1 MVRKDLI
8 KTLALLSLTG
18 LLYGCGKKDPKT
30 DPASDPVPVVIQ
42 LTPNEGVYS
51 FYENRAGEL
60 RHVGPTETP
69 TPTPP
74 PAAVKQDT
82 GAAPAP
88 GQEQKQ
94 PVETQPAA
102 GATCYDIS
110 DLESRVYSAD
120 QEAMIAEFYRNT
132 VFTGDSV
139 LLGFKNY
146 CAKSSDPLLKNLKF
160 LASGSYSLHNAFW
173 EVSDKSIHPLYQGQQ
188 YPLWESIPMMGV
200 ERAFLFFGINDVSF
214 GVDESLALYP
224 QLIERIT
231 SAAPGLDVTILSA
244 TYTLKDKGKGSLNNN
259 NLAAFNAGNTKMAA
273 EKGWGFIDLATVLSD
288 GQGNLAEK
296 YCSDGELHENELA
309 YRVWVMMLKAYAAE
323 RLGF

>member
-1 MVRKDLI
+1 MVRKYLI
-8 KTLALLSLTG
+8 KTMALLSMTG
-18 LLYGCGKKDPKT
+18 LLCGCGKKDP
-30 DPASDPVPVVIQ
+30 DPEPVPVVIK
-42 LTPNEGVYS
+42 LTPQEGVYG
-51 FYENRAGEL
+51 FDENRDGEV
-60 RHVGPTETP
+60 RHVGPTATP
-69 TPTPP
+69 TPTPTP
-74 PAAVKQDT
+74 
-82 GAAPAP
+82 APAP
-88 GQEQKQ
+88 QNSSAGNGGTAAK
-94 PVETQPAA
+94 PVDTVPAG

-110 DLESRVYSAD
+110 ELESRVYSAD
-120 QEAMIAEFYRNT
+120 QEAQIAEFYRNT

>member
-1 MVRKDLI
+1 MVRKELI

-18 LLYGCGKKDPKT
+18 LLYGCGKKEPEEQM
-30 DPASDPVPVVIQ
+30 PPVPVVVQ
-42 LTPNEGVYS
+42 LTPQEGV
-51 FYENRAGEL
+51 FAFNENKGGDI

-69 TPTPP
+69 TPIPTS
-74 PAAVKQDT
+74 
-82 GAAPAP
+82 APAQQSAP
-88 GQEQKQ
+88 AGGGSSGEAAA
-94 PVETQPAA
+94 PVETKPAG

-110 DLESRVYSAD
+110 DLESRVYSAE
-120 QEAMIAEFYRNT
+120 QEAQIAEFYRNT

-173 EVSDKSIHPLYQGQQ
+173 EVSEKSIHPLYQGQQ

-214 GVDESLALYP
+214 GVDESLSMYP
-224 QLIERIT
+224 LLIEKIT
-231 SAAPGLDVTILSA
+231 GAAPGLDVTILSA
-244 TYTLKDKGKGSLNNN
+244 TYTLKDKGKGSLNNT
-259 NLAAFNAGNTKMAA
+259 NLASFNAGATKLAA
-273 EKGWGFIDLATVLSD
+273 ERGWGYIDLATVLSD
-288 GQGNLAEK
+288 GAGNLAEK

-323 RLGF
+323 RMGF

>member
-8 KTLALLSLTG
+8 KTLALLAMTG
-18 LLYGCGKKDPKT
+18 LLYGCGKKDPGIE
-30 DPASDPVPVVIQ
+30 PAQTVVQ
-42 LTPNEGVYS
+42 LEPKEGVYS
-51 FYENRAGEL
+51 FNESRSGEI

-69 TPTPP
+69 TPTPTP
-74 PAAVKQDT
+74 
-82 GAAPAP
+82 APAP
-88 GQEQKQ
+88 APQNTPAGNGDTTAK
-94 PVETQPAA
+94 PVDTVPAG

-110 DLESRVYSAD
+110 ELERRVYSAD
-120 QEAMIAEFYRNT
+120 QEAQIAEFYRNT

-224 QLIERIT
+224 QLIDRIK
-231 SAAPGLDVTILSA
+231 AGAPGLDVTILSA

-259 NLAAFNAGNTKMAA
+259 NLASFNSGVTKLAA
-273 EKGWGFIDLATVLSD
+273 EKGWGYIDLATVLSD